1 MSISI
6 KELTKTYGNQAAVDA
21 ISFDAH
27 PGIITGFLGPN
38 GAGKS
43 TTMKMLTGYVRP
55 TSGQALIC
63 DLNVLDEP
71 IKVKRMIGY
80 LPEHNP
86 LYLDMYV
93 REFLGFIASAHGL
106 SNAKN
111 KIEDVIQLVGLD
123 REKGKRIGALSK
135 GYRQRV
141 GMAKAL
147 IHDPKVL
154 ILDEPTTG
162 LDPNQILEIRQV
174 IKTISKDKTV
184 ILSTHIMQEV
194 ESLCDQVVIIDKG
207 KIVANDAIGNLK
219 IGVEQGQ
226 GYLVTFEGSIDDS
239 AFVKAGLELTNQGEH
254 TFLIQSDDADL
265 RAKILKV
272 TSDNDFPL
280 LSMSKAQDSLEDVF
294 HQLTQKKTP

>member
-55 TSGQALIC
+55 TSGAALIC

-71 IKVKRMIGY
+71 IKVKKMIGY

-219 IGVEQGQ
+219 IGVEQRQ
-226 GYLVTFEGSIDDS
+226 GYVVTFEGFIDES
-239 AFVKAGLELTNQGEH
+239 AFAKAGLELTNKGEH
-254 TFLIQSDDADL
+254 TYLIQSDDADL

-280 LSMSKAQDSLEDVF
+280 QSMSKTQDSLEDVF
-294 HQLTQKKTP
+294 HQLTQKKTL

>member
-294 HQLTQKKTP
+294 HQLTQKKTL